1 MRDGPD
7 MLTVNEALDNLLEMA
22 LQVPEKETVAISQ
35 ANGRVLAESQYS
47 GIDVPNTD
55 NAAMDGYA
63 ICFSDLDIADTVLT
77 VRQRVPAGQ
86 RGGPLQSGEAAR
98 IFTGAPIPEGA
109 DTVVRQEWCIVDGD
123 QLRFTRLPQEKGES
137 VRYRSEDLGKGDIV
151 LEKGTRLQAQHL
163 GIAASVGLVDLP
175 VIRRLKVALM
185 STGDELVMQGESL
198 TPGKIYN
205 SNRYT
210 LRALLENL
218 GCAVTDFGIVA
229 DNLKATQAVLAEAAK
244 TGHDLILTSGG
255 VSVGEEDHIKPAIES
270 QGRLHFWR
278 VAVKPGKPLVF
289 GEIDERSAS
298 HSRSTPIIGLPG
310 NPVSSFVTFLLFVRP
325 FLLRMQGVED
335 VFPKYFSLR
344 ADFKLDNPDERNEF
358 LRVRLNE
365 TGGLEPFGNQG
376 SGVMSSTVWGDG
388 LIDNPPGQPVKKGD
402 FVRFIPFSELLS

>member
-1 MRDGPD
+1 
-7 MLTVNEALDNLLEMA
+7 MLTVNDALDSLLEMA
-22 LQVPEKETVAISQ
+22 EQVQELETVAISN
-35 ANGRVLAESQYS
+35 ATGRVLAESQYS
-47 GIDVPNTD
+47 GIDVPNAD

-63 ICFSDLDIADTVLT
+63 ICFSDLNGIGTVLT

-86 RGGPLQSGEAAR
+86 TGVKLQSGEAAR

-109 DTVVRQEWCIVDGD
+109 DTVIRQECCEVDGD
-123 QLRFTRLPQEKGES
+123 HLRFTRFPEKKGES
-137 VRYRSEDLGKGDIV
+137 VRYRGEDLEKGDLV

-163 GIAASVGLVDLP
+163 GIAASVGLVHLP
-175 VIRRLKVALM
+175 VTRRLKVALM

-218 GCAVTDFGIVA
+218 GCDVTDFGIIA
-229 DNLKATQAVLAEAAK
+229 DNLKATQAALAEAAMA
-244 TGHDLILTSGG
+244 GHDLILTSGG

-278 VAVKPGKPLVF
+278 VAWSNRENRLFSVKLTSVPPCIPVPLPLSACRVILFPALSLSCFSF
-289 GEIDERSAS
+289 GRFFCGCREWK
-298 HSRSTPIIGLPG
+298 
-310 NPVSSFVTFLLFVRP
+310 
-325 FLLRMQGVED
+325 D
-335 VFPKYFSLR
+335 VFPKSFSLR
-344 ADFKLDNPDERNEF
+344 ADFMLDNPDERNEF

-365 TGGLEPFGNQG
+365 AGGLEPFGNQG

-388 LIDNPPGQPVKKGD
+388 LIDNPPGQSVKMGD
-402 FVRFIPFSELLS
+402 FVRFIPFSELLN

>member
-1 MRDGPD
+1 
-7 MLTVNEALDNLLEMA
+7 MLTVKEALDRLLERA
-22 LQVPEKETVAISQ
+22 IQVPEWEAVAISK
-35 ANGRVLAESQYS
+35 ANGRVLAKSQYS
-47 GIDVPNTD
+47 GIDVPNAD

-63 ICFSDLDIADTVLT
+63 ICFSDLNGAGTVLT

-86 RGGPLQSGEAAR
+86 RGGTLQSGEAAR

-109 DTVVRQEWCIVDGD
+109 DTVVRQEWCEVDGN
-123 QLRFTRLPQEKGES
+123 QLRFTRLPEKKGES
-137 VRYRSEDLGKGDIV
+137 VRYRGEDLETGDLVLKKGS
-151 LEKGTRLQAQHL
+151 RLQAQHL
-163 GIAASVGLVDLP
+163 GIAASVGLMDLP
-175 VIRRLKVALM
+175 VTRRLKVALM

-218 GCAVTDFGIVA
+218 GCIVTDFGLIA
-229 DNLKATQAVLAEAAK
+229 DKLKATQAALGEAASA
-244 TGHDLILTSGG
+244 GHDLIITSGG

-270 QGRLHFWR
+270 RGRLHFWR

-289 GEIDERSAS
+289 GEIDANDGLLP
-298 HSRSTPIIGLPG
+298 HSTPIIGLPG

-335 VFPKYFSLR
+335 VFPKSFSLR
-344 ADFKLDNPDERNEF
+344 ADFTLDNPDERNEF
-358 LRVRLNE
+358 SRARLNE
-365 TGGLEPFGNQG
+365 AGGLELFGNQG

-388 LIDNPPGQPVKKGD
+388 LIDNPPGHSVKKGD
-402 FVRFIPFSELLS
+402 LVRFIPFSELLN

>member
-1 MRDGPD
+1 

>member
-1 MRDGPD
+1 
-7 MLTVNEALDNLLEMA
+7 MLTVNDALDSLLEMA
-22 LQVPEKETVAISQ
+22 EQVQELETVAISN
-35 ANGRVLAESQYS
+35 ATGRVLAESQYS
-47 GIDVPNTD
+47 GIDVPNAD

-63 ICFSDLDIADTVLT
+63 ICFSDLNGIGTVLT

-86 RGGPLQSGEAAR
+86 TGVKLQSGEAAR

-109 DTVVRQEWCIVDGD
+109 DTVIRQEWCEVDGD
-123 QLRFTRLPQEKGES
+123 HLRFTRFPEKKGES
-137 VRYRSEDLGKGDIV
+137 VRYRGEDLEKGDLV

-163 GIAASVGLVDLP
+163 GIAASVGLVHLP
-175 VIRRLKVALM
+175 VTRRLKVALM

-218 GCAVTDFGIVA
+218 GCDVTDFGIIA
-229 DNLKATQAVLAEAAK
+229 DNLKATQAALAEAAMA
-244 TGHDLILTSGG
+244 GHDLILTSGG

-289 GEIDERSAS
+289 GEIDERSTM

-335 VFPKYFSLR
+335 VFPKSFSLR
-344 ADFKLDNPDERNEF
+344 ADFMLDNPDERNEF

-365 TGGLEPFGNQG
+365 AGGLEPFGNQG

-388 LIDNPPGQPVKKGD
+388 LIDNPPGQSVKMGD
-402 FVRFIPFSELLS
+402 FVRFIPFSELLN

>member
-1 MRDGPD
+1 
-7 MLTVNEALDNLLEMA
+7 MLTVNEALKCLLEMA
-22 LQVPEKETVAISQ
+22 AQVPESEMLAISK

-47 GIDVPNTD
+47 GIDVPNAD

-63 ICFSDLDIADTVLT
+63 IRFSDLNGTGTVLT
-77 VRQRVPAGQ
+77 VRQRVPAGHI
-86 RGGPLQSGEAAR
+86 GGKLQSGEAAR

-109 DTVVRQEWCIVDGD
+109 DTVVRQEWCEVDGD
-123 QLRFTRLPQEKGES
+123 RLRFTRLPEKKGES
-137 VRYRSEDLGKGDIV
+137 VRYRGEDLEEGDLV
-151 LEKGTRLQAQHL
+151 LKKGTRLQAQHL
-163 GIAASVGLVDLP
+163 GMAASIGLVHLP
-175 VIRRLKVALM
+175 VTRRLKVALM

-218 GCAVTDFGIVA
+218 GCTVTDFGIIA
-229 DNLKATQAVLAEAAK
+229 DKFKATQVALAEAAR

-270 QGRLHFWR
+270 LGRMHFWR

-289 GEIDERSAS
+289 GEIDERSGLSSAS
-298 HSRSTPIIGLPG
+298 AAIIGLPG

-325 FLLRMQGVED
+325 FLLRKQGVEN
-335 VFPKYFSLR
+335 VFPKSFSLR
-344 ADFKLDNPDERNEF
+344 ADFTLDNPDERNEF

-365 TGGLEPFGNQG
+365 AGGLEPFGNQG

-388 LIDNPPGQPVKKGD
+388 LIDNLPGQPIKKGD
-402 FVRFIPFSELLS
+402 FVRFIPFSELLN

>member
-1 MRDGPD
+1 
-7 MLTVNEALDNLLEMA
+7 MLTVNEALDNLLEIA

-151 LEKGTRLQAQHL
+151 LKKGTRLQAQHL

-278 VAVKPGKPLVF
+278 VAIKPGKPLVF

>member
-1 MRDGPD
+1 
-7 MLTVNEALDNLLEMA
+7 MLTVNDALDSLLEMA
-22 LQVPEKETVAISQ
+22 EQVQELETVAISN
-35 ANGRVLAESQYS
+35 ATGRVLAESQYS
-47 GIDVPNTD
+47 GIDVPNAD

-63 ICFSDLDIADTVLT
+63 ICFSDLNGIGTVLT

-86 RGGPLQSGEAAR
+86 TGVKLQSGEAAR

-109 DTVVRQEWCIVDGD
+109 DTVIRQEWCEVDGD
-123 QLRFTRLPQEKGES
+123 HLRFTRFPEKKGES
-137 VRYRSEDLGKGDIV
+137 VRYRGEDLEKGDLV

-163 GIAASVGLVDLP
+163 GIAASVGLVHLP
-175 VIRRLKVALM
+175 VTRRLKVALM

-218 GCAVTDFGIVA
+218 GCDVTDFGIIA
-229 DNLKATQAVLAEAAK
+229 DNLKATQAALAEAAMA
-244 TGHDLILTSGG
+244 GHDLILTSGG

-289 GEIDERSAS
+289 GEIDERSTM

-310 NPVSSFVTFLLFVRP
+310 NPVSSFVIFLLFVRP

-335 VFPKYFSLR
+335 VFPKSFSLR
-344 ADFKLDNPDERNEF
+344 ADFMLDNPDERNEF

-365 TGGLEPFGNQG
+365 AGGLEPFGNQG

-388 LIDNPPGQPVKKGD
+388 LIDNPPGQPVKMGD
-402 FVRFIPFSELLS
+402 FVRFIPFSELLN